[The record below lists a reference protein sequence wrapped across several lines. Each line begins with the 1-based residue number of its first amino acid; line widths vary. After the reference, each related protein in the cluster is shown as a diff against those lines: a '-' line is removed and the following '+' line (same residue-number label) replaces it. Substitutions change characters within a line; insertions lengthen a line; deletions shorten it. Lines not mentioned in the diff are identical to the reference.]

1 MCGGCDEQ
9 TELSECARWPM
20 CRTTHR
26 GRKQTKLSNCAPW
39 PMCPTTHCG
48 RKKQTK
54 LGENAPSAMCRT
66 TPCSP
71 KQGLSRPQ
79 LQNSAGASQER
90 PSNSFQSIESSGN
103 PQTSNANHS
112 LRNSE
117 IINDSIGICSRAR
130 SLVKQR
136 NHRNHHC
143 EREPSRIFVRKL
155 NKILKNKKYRKRI
168 QMAGKSL
175 PKSSLLKCFCNNYK
189 MLSVRYGT
197 EHFYSKYVFFMKNN
211 KCNGLKKSLTCTCN
225 CRCTARHQNNCTS
238 GIHDNL
244 KGGMN
249 PENTQRS
256 IASWHALAGKL
267 AVIGLLPYDV
277 GAAGDCFFKSVSHQ
291 LYGNANLHFHIR
303 MAGILHMNTHPE
315 LYIESFLRL
324 H

>member
-1 MCGGCDEQ
+1 
-9 TELSECARWPM
+9 M

-26 GRKQTKLSNCAPW
+26 GRKQTKLSKCAPW

-71 KQGLSRPQ
+71 KQGLSKPQ

-130 SLVKQR
+130 RLVKQR

-143 EREPSRIFVRKL
+143 EREPSRILVRKL

-168 QMAGKSL
+168 QMASESL
-175 PKSSLLKCFCNNYK
+175 PKSSLLKCFLQSDIDILLHLRSANQH
-189 MLSVRYGT
+189 L
-197 EHFYSKYVFFMKNN
+197 YS
-211 KCNGLKKSLTCTCN
+211 CLL
-225 CRCTARHQNNCTS
+225 
-238 GIHDNL
+238 
-244 KGGMN
+244 
-249 PENTQRS
+249 RS
-256 IASWHALAGKL
+256 ISHITPEYFPILFQP
-267 AVIGLLPYDV
+267 INRYD
-277 GAAGDCFFKSVSHQ
+277 S
-291 LYGNANLHFHIR
+291 L
-303 MAGILHMNTHPE
+303 
-315 LYIESFLRL
+315 
-324 H
+324 